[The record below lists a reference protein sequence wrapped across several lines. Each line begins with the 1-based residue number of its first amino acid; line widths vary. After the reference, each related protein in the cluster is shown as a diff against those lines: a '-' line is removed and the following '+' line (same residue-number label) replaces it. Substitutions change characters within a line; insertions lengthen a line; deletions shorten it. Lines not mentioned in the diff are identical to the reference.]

1 VKHIKLRKAEK
12 TNMDKKIIYYAI
24 GGLLLILA
32 VWGIV
37 AMNSQKKEAETEP
50 PITPPPAAQKS
61 ETEVNRDIAQ
71 KLELAE
77 GQLPLR
83 VTREDNRQTASL
95 TPGKNLTLMLGEEY
109 DWTISS
115 SNDMVLAPRNVN
127 IDDARVQGVYQ
138 VIGEG
143 NAVLTAKGNCKSGAV
158 CETPSADF
166 TYNVEGIISE
176 NFSPEELTK

>member
-1 VKHIKLRKAEK
+1 
-12 TNMDKKIIYYAI
+12 MDKKIIYYAI

-32 VWGIV
+32 VWGII
-37 AMNSQKKEAETEP
+37 AINSQKKETETP
-50 PITPPPAAQKS
+50 PSITPPVMQKS

-83 VTREDNRQTASL
+83 VTRDDNRQAASL
-95 TPGKNLTLMLGEEY
+95 TPGKNITLMLGEEY
-109 DWTISS
+109 GWTISS
-115 SNDMVLAPRNVN
+115 SNDKVLAPRNVD

-138 VIGEG
+138 VVGEG
-143 NAVLTAKGNCKSGAV
+143 NAVLTASGNCKSGAV

-166 TYNVEGIISE
+166 TFTVEGIISE
-176 NFSPEELTK
+176 NFSPEELTR

>member
-1 VKHIKLRKAEK
+1 
-12 TNMDKKIIYYAI
+12 M
-24 GGLLLILA
+24 
-32 VWGIV
+32 
-37 AMNSQKKEAETEP
+37 
-50 PITPPPAAQKS
+50 
-61 ETEVNRDIAQ
+61 
-71 KLELAE
+71 AE

-115 SNDMVLAPRNVN
+115 NNDKVLARRNV
-127 IDDARVQGVYQ
+127 DVGDVRVQGVYQ

-143 NAVLTAKGNCKSGAV
+143 NAVLTANGNCKSGAV

-176 NFSPEELTK
+176 NFSPEELTR

>member
-1 VKHIKLRKAEK
+1 
-12 TNMDKKIIYYAI
+12 MDKKIIYYAI

-37 AMNSQKKEAETEP
+37 AINSQKKEAEIVP
-50 PITPPPAAQKS
+50 PMTPPPAVPKS

-83 VTREDNRQTASL
+83 VTRDDNRQTASL
-95 TPGKNLTLMLGEEY
+95 TPGKNITLMLGEEY
-109 DWTISS
+109 AWTISS
-115 SNDMVLAPRNVN
+115 NNDKVLAPRNVD

-138 VIGEG
+138 VVGEG
-143 NAVLTAKGNCKSGAV
+143 SAVLAARGDCKSGAV

-166 TYNVEGIISE
+166 TFTVEGIISE
-176 NFSPEELTK
+176 NFSPEELTR

>member
-1 VKHIKLRKAEK
+1 
-12 TNMDKKIIYYAI
+12 MDKKIIYYAI

-37 AMNSQKKEAETEP
+37 AINSQKKETKTP
-50 PITPPPAAQKS
+50 LSITPPVVQKS

-83 VTREDNRQTASL
+83 VTRDDNRQTASL
-95 TPGKNLTLMLGEEY
+95 TPGKNITLMLGEEY
-109 DWTISS
+109 AWTISS
-115 SNDMVLAPRNVN
+115 NNDKVLAPRNVD

-138 VIGEG
+138 VVGEG
-143 NAVLTAKGNCKSGAV
+143 SAVLAARGDCKSGAV

-166 TYNVEGIISE
+166 TFTVEGIISE
-176 NFSPEELTK
+176 NFSPEELTR